1 MELLESIND
10 IKSLKKLSVEQLNS
24 LSSEIREFLI
34 TSVSETGGHLASN
47 LGVVDLTL
55 ALHYVFNSPK
65 DHIIWDVSHQIY
77 THKIITGRRDMMSTL
92 RQKDGLSGYAT
103 LSESEH
109 DKFEAGHASTS
120 LSAAYGY
127 AYSSRISGT
136 NSYTVAVIGDGSL
149 TGGMSFEALNI
160 IGQNKE
166 NVIIIINDNSM
177 SIDKNVGGLNDAL
190 NRLRTHKKYNK
201 FKSNV
206 SSKLRKNAKTRLSAL
221 KDSFRHMF
229 LPSTIFEDLGFHYYG
244 PIDGHDIKSMIMYL
258 NRIKNMKG
266 PVVLHVLTKKGK
278 GYKLAE
284 EKPDLY
290 HGVSKFDPSKGVIKK
305 PSETFSSY
313 FGREMI
319 RLASNDKKVVA
330 ISAAMPTGTGLSEYS
345 KKYNRRFL
353 DVGIAEENAIT
364 SAAAMAL
371 NGLKP
376 YVAIYSTFMQRGFD
390 QLIHDTCMQG
400 AAVTFCMDRSGI
412 VGNDGKT
419 HQGIF
424 DTGYLS
430 IIPNMLVLTPKDKN
444 EFSRMMDFSLTYN
457 KPLAIKYPRDA
468 IYDIND
474 DTTDLLTPE
483 LISNHSKIL
492 VISYSRTIKTLIEVS
507 EELDI
512 DILNARI
519 ISPINYDFYDE
530 LFKNYEKI
538 FVIEESA
545 YNNSLAMNLKV
556 KYDSIVTF
564 TLPRAYIEHGNTDDI
579 LHEYGFSKAKILDF
593 IRSNI

>member
-1 MELLESIND
+1 MKLIEKVND
-10 IKSLKKLSVEQLNS
+10 IKSLKKLSIEELNS
-24 LSSEIREFLI
+24 LSGEIREFLI
-34 TSVSETGGHLASN
+34 NSVSETGGHLASN

-55 ALHYVFNSPK
+55 ALHYVFDSPK

-77 THKIITGRRDMMSTL
+77 THKIITGRRNMMNTL

-127 AYSSRISGT
+127 AYSSRINGVHS
-136 NSYTVAVIGDGSL
+136 STVAVIGDGSL
-149 TGGMSFEALNI
+149 TGGMAFEALNI
-160 IGQNKE
+160 IGQKKE
-166 NVIIIINDNSM
+166 NVIIVINDNSM

-206 SSKLRKNAKTRLSAL
+206 STKLRKNAKTRLSAL

-258 NRIKNMKG
+258 KRMKNMKG
-266 PVVLHVLTKKGK
+266 PVVLHALTQKGK

-290 HGVSKFDPSKGVIKK
+290 HGVSKFDPSKGVVKK

-313 FGREMI
+313 FGSEMI
-319 RLASNDKKVVA
+319 RLASKDKKVVA
-330 ISAAMPTGTGLSEYS
+330 ISAAMPTGTGLSLYS
-345 KKYNRRFL
+345 KKYRKRFI
-353 DVGIAEENAIT
+353 DVGIAEENAVT
-364 SAAAMAL
+364 SASAMAL

-400 AAVTFCMDRSGI
+400 APVTFCMDRSGI

-457 KPLAIKYPRDA
+457 KPLAIKYPRDT

-483 LISNHSKIL
+483 LISNDSKTL

-507 EELDI
+507 KEVNI

-519 ISPINYDFYDE
+519 ISPIKYEFYDE

-564 TLPRAYIEHGNTDDI
+564 TLPREFIEHGNMDDI
-579 LHEYGFSKAKILDF
+579 LDEYGFSKDRISEF
-593 IRSNI
+593 IRSNL